1 MLYDCKTNIQSQK
14 HCIMASLKAENNPAP
29 NPSKHPRIEVGEELM
44 RQMIAG
50 QAPLN
55 SKVVRRI
62 PEPEEEDTDAL
73 EENTS
78 ETVSGASAPTAEKT
92 DVGTQTT
99 SVKESAGFRRKKIAL
114 PDFER
119 TFFAPVDCRNRS
131 VIYVSTQTKRKVSAI
146 LHLLGND
153 TTRLTALADN
163 MLRFVMD
170 IYRDELNYL
179 HEKKNSRRPF

>member
-1 MLYDCKTNIQSQK
+1 MDSFKETDK
-14 HCIMASLKAENNPAP
+14 PAP
-29 NPSKHPRIEVGEELM
+29 NPSKHPRIEVDEELM

-50 QAPLN
+50 QAPLD

-62 PEPEEEDTDAL
+62 PEPEEEDTDTP
-73 EENTS
+73 EGNTS

-92 DVGTQTT
+92 GIDTQTT
-99 SVKESAGFRRKKIAL
+99 TGKESAGFRRKKLAL

-119 TFFAPVDCRNRS
+119 MFFAPVDCRNRS
-131 VIYVSTQTKRKVSAI
+131 AIYVSTQTKCKVSAI
-146 LHLLGND
+146 LHLLGDD

-179 HEKKNSRRPF
+179 HEKKNNRRLF

>member
-1 MLYDCKTNIQSQK
+1 MD
-14 HCIMASLKAENNPAP
+14 SLKETDKSAIEPP
-29 NPSKHPRIEVGEELM
+29 KRSRIEVDEELM

-50 QAPLN
+50 QASLD

-62 PEPEEEDTDAL
+62 PDPEEEDTDSS

-78 ETVSGASAPTAEKT
+78 ETASGASVAVAEKT
-92 DVGTQTT
+92 DVDTQT
-99 SVKESAGFRRKKIAL
+99 SGVKESAGFRRKKLAL

-119 TFFAPVDCRNRS
+119 MFFAPVDCRNRS
-131 VIYVSTQTKRKVSAI
+131 AIYVSTQTKCKVSAI
-146 LHLLGND
+146 LHLLGDD

-170 IYRDELNYL
+170 IYSDELNYL
-179 HEKKNSRRPF
+179 HEKKNNRRPF

>member
-1 MLYDCKTNIQSQK
+1 MD
-14 HCIMASLKAENNPAP
+14 SLKEQDNPAP
-29 NPSKHPRIEVGEELM
+29 NPSKHPRIEVDEELM

-50 QAPLN
+50 QAPLD

-62 PEPEEEDTDAL
+62 PEPEEENMGAP

-78 ETVSGASAPTAEKT
+78 ETVPGASAPTADKT

-99 SVKESAGFRRKKIAL
+99 TGKESAGFRRKKFAL

-131 VIYVSTQTKRKVSAI
+131 AIYVSTQTKCKVSAI
-146 LHLLGND
+146 LHLLGDD

-179 HEKKNSRRPF
+179 HEKKNNKRPF

>member
-1 MLYDCKTNIQSQK
+1 
-14 HCIMASLKAENNPAP
+14 
-29 NPSKHPRIEVGEELM
+29 M

-50 QAPLN
+50 QAPLD

-62 PEPEEEDTDAL
+62 PEPEEE
-73 EENTS
+73 NTVFP
-78 ETVSGASAPTAEKT
+78 EGKASATASAVSVAAAERT
-92 DVGTQTT
+92 DVDTQT
-99 SVKESAGFRRKKIAL
+99 SGVKEPSGFRRKKIPL

-131 VIYVSTQTKRKVSAI
+131 AIYISAATKHKVSAI
-146 LHLLGND
+146 LHLLGNEN
-153 TTRLTALADN
+153 TRLTALVDN

-170 IYRDELNYL
+170 IYSEELNYL

>member
-1 MLYDCKTNIQSQK
+1 MD
-14 HCIMASLKAENNPAP
+14 SLKEQTRPATKS
-29 NPSKHPRIEVGEELM
+29 SKPPRIEVDEEM
-44 RQMIAG
+44 VRRMIVG
-50 QAPLN
+50 QAPLD

-62 PEPEEEDTDAL
+62 PEPEEEDTDTP
-73 EENTS
+73 EGNTS
-78 ETVSGASAPTAEKT
+78 ETVSGVSAPTAEKT

-99 SVKESAGFRRKKIAL
+99 TGKESAGFRRKKITL

-131 VIYVSTQTKRKVSAI
+131 AIYVSAQTKCKVSAI

-153 TTRLTALADN
+153 NTRLTALADN
-163 MLRFVMD
+163 MLRFVIG

-179 HEKKNSRRPF
+179 HEKKNNRQPF